1 VNTIASGPETNLT
14 LLLQCAAV
22 WWRAPEPEPSPKQS
36 TVSSKKTWPVSQRA
50 KLYLLGYCPL
60 NATKRLAVAAL
71 NLAFGGVV
79 ISVSSCADE
88 RAAARKRITPVYD
101 QQGKLQLL
109 KYDSKGNGKVDT
121 WSYMDGAR
129 VVRIEIDKDG
139 DGKIDRWEY
148 YDADQ
153 KIEKVGLS
161 RLNDGKADAWSFAG
175 SDGKI
180 ARVEVSTHR
189 DDRIDRIEYFEHEV
203 MVRAEEDGDG
213 DGRPDKWETYDGGRL
228 TSVAFDTT
236 HRGVA
241 DRRLTYGPG
250 GAARME
256 VDPKGDGRFVPL
268 AADASTSP
276 PANAR

>member
-1 VNTIASGPETNLT
+1 M
-14 LLLQCAAV
+14 
-22 WWRAPEPEPSPKQS
+22 
-36 TVSSKKTWPVSQRA
+36 
-50 KLYLLGYCPL
+50 PL
-60 NATKRLAVAAL
+60 ALALAL
-71 NLAFGGVV
+71 
-79 ISVSSCADE
+79 
-88 RAAARKRITPVYD
+88 AAAIMASCSDDRTAAQRRITPVYD

-109 KYDSKGNGKVDT
+109 KYDSKGNGQVDT

-129 VVRIEIDKDG
+129 IVRIEIDQDG
-139 DGKIDRWEY
+139 DGTIDRWEY

-153 KIEKVGLS
+153 KIEKVGMS

-175 SDGKI
+175 ADGAI
-180 ARVEVSTHR
+180 ARIEVSTHR
-189 DDRIDRIEYFEHEV
+189 DDTIDRIEYFEHEV

-228 TSVAFDTT
+228 TSVAFDTE

-256 VDPKGDGRFVPL
+256 VDAKGDGRFVPL
-268 AADASTSP
+268 AADASTAR
-276 PANAR
+276 PANSR